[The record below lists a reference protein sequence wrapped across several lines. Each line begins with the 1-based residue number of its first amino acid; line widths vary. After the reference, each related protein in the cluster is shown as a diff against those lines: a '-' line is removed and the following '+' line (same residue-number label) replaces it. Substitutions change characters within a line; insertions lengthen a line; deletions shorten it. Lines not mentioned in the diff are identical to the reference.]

1 MNKQIILVPG
11 GRKALRK
18 IFDEHAYNQPGSN
31 KQKNRVFIAD
41 NDDQSAY
48 KNRFTVMFWSTNK
61 DYFPVGSNGAPIPNV
76 DGVWMLSF
84 CDTVDEIFA
93 KINEYAM

>member
-1 MNKQIILVPG
+1 
-11 GRKALRK
+11 
-18 IFDEHAYNQPGSN
+18 
-31 KQKNRVFIAD
+31 
-41 NDDQSAY
+41 
-48 KNRFTVMFWSTNK
+48 MFWSTNK
-61 DYFPVGSNGAPIPNV
+61 DHFPVGSDGSPIPNV